1 MNDELALV
9 VSLVITLAVGTGFGT
24 VSVLN
29 AGGDLGQEPP
39 ATVDCRYDVTGER
52 VTVEIADGEIGDEWF
67 AGVWVYVDD
76 DPARLSGT
84 AGTTDTGETT
94 DTGAWVIDGDV
105 GDVADFP
112 LDEETTVTVHDTAP
126 TDDVEIVA
134 IYNDGD
140 GGSLIGS
147 VAPTDCPTT
156 RTASRRLG

>member
-9 VSLVITLAVGTGFGT
+9 VSLVVTLAVGAGFGT

-52 VTVEIADGEIGDEWF
+52 VTVEIVDGEIGDERF
-67 AGVWVYVDD
+67 AGVWVYVGDD
-76 DPARLSGT
+76 LARLSGT
-84 AGTTDTGETT
+84 AGTTGTRETT

-112 LDEETTVTVHDTAP
+112 LDKETTVTVHDTAP
-126 TDDVEIVA
+126 TDDVDIIA
-134 IYNDGD
+134 IYDDGD

-147 VAPTDCPTT
+147 VTPTDCPTT